1 VDEDLEGEV
10 SDLKKFLDDEPSWD
24 QIRADARR
32 LLRSTRVAGGEQGAY
47 DSAMDNLIKPQRGA
61 FTDEQKLLADTLE
74 SDQKAMGQEKDVQE

>member
-10 SDLKKFLDDEPSWD
+10 SDLKKLLDDEPGWD

-47 DSAMDNLIKPQRGA
+47 DSAMENLIKPQRGA
-61 FTDEQKLLADTLE
+61 FTDEKKLLADTLE
-74 SDQKAMGQEKDVQE
+74 SDQKAFVHETDVQK